1 MNGLGERKAVMRRPT
16 VRSLLVLSLCAGA
29 STGCVYRAQLTP
41 KLPQYRLAILL
52 HRVGGQCRTTT
63 VPAFAVVSTT
73 QTVAWD
79 VVVVDGNC
87 QAADV
92 KVALKPGGGG
102 PDKPRPFEPRREG
115 NTISVRGLAKGRYQY
130 NVTVGNYTE
139 DPELEVWR

>member
-29 STGCVYRAQLTP
+29 STGCVYKARLTP

-52 HRVGGQCRTTT
+52 QQVGGQCRTTT
-63 VPAFAVVSTT
+63 VPAFAVVTTT
-73 QTVAWD
+73 QTVSWD
-79 VVVVDGNC
+79 IVVVDSNC
-87 QAADV
+87 PAADV
-92 KVALKPGGGG
+92 KVALKPADGD
-102 PDKPRPFEPRREG
+102 PDKPFEPRREG
-115 NTISVRGLAKGRYQY
+115 NTISVRGLEKGRYQY